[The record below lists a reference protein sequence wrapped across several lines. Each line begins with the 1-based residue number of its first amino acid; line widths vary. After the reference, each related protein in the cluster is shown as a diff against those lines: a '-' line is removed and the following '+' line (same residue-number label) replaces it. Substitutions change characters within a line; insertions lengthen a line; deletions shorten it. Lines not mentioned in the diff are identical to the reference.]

1 MATNQVEIDAQQH
14 KDWCYHLWEY
24 PKEHISNLFVKKNNF
39 KSIIITFVMMIM
51 VWLVYSSLEA
61 MEIYFGEQRFE
72 YSLGNNI
79 Y

>member
-1 MATNQVEIDAQQH
+1 MKN
-14 KDWCYHLWEY
+14 
-24 PKEHISNLFVKKNNF
+24 PKINNLKSFFQKNNF
-39 KSIIITFVMMIM
+39 KSIIITLVMMIM